1 MQQQLENLREI
12 RDLEPIP
19 DLSLYFFLGAVAII
33 MLFVGVLGYTFYK
46 HYRQKHRLDLRK
58 KVLQRLR
65 EVDFSDPKKAAY
77 EITRYGRFLATE
89 ERSQKLFA
97 QLLPRLE
104 KYKFTPNPPPVFD
117 AEDIKYYDLFVE
129 SVDE

>member
-1 MQQQLENLREI
+1 MKQEIEQLREI
-12 RDLEPIP
+12 RHLEPIP
-19 DLSLYFFLGAVAII
+19 DISFYFFLALVIVTLLFIGALVY
-33 MLFVGVLGYTFYK
+33 MFWQ
-46 HYRQKHRLDLRK
+46 HYHKKRKTRLRK
-58 KVLQRLR
+58 EVFKRLTQ
-65 EVDFSDPKKAAY
+65 VDFSDSKKAAY
-77 EITRYGRFLATE
+77 AITKYGRYLANE

-104 KYKFTPNPPPVFD
+104 KYKFTPNPPPFD

>member
-1 MQQQLENLREI
+1 MQQQLEDLREI
-12 RDLEPIP
+12 RDIVEIP
-19 DLSLYFFLGAVAII
+19 DLSFYFFLGAILIAL
-33 MLFVGVLGYTFYK
+33 LFIGSISYMFYRQ
-46 HYRQKHRLDLRK
+46 HRQKHRTDLRK
-58 KVLQRLR
+58 KVLERLR
-65 EVDFSDPKKAAY
+65 HADLHDPKKAAY
-77 EITRYGRFLATE
+77 QITKYGRYLATE

-104 KYKFTPNPPPVFD
+104 KYKFTPDPPAVFD